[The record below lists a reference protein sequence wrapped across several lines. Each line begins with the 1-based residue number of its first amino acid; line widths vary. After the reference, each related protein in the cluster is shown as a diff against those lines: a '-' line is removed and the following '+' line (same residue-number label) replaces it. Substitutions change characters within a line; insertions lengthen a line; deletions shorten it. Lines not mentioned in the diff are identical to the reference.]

1 MRNDQ
6 QQADFEITLQYGA
19 IIFNPTFGSNL
30 LGIASQRIMRFLWDI
45 EFTGYVANHFDTR
58 K

>member
-30 LGIASQRIMRFLWDI
+30 LSIASQRIMVKI
-45 EFTGYVANHFDTR
+45 ERQTVLY
-58 K
+58 